1 MSVPAAFLGVILIW
15 STTPLAIQ
23 WSSEGWGYLIGV
35 SGRMLLGA
43 VLCYAL
49 VKLMKNELPWHR
61 QARLTY
67 LAAGVGVYGAMM
79 STYWGAQFIPSGLV
93 AVIFGMSPI
102 ITAFMATL
110 ILKEQGFTP
119 GKVLGMLLGLAG
131 LVIIFESDI
140 SRSTLAWQG
149 IVALLFATLLHSG
162 SSVCVKR
169 IAADLPSLSVTCGA
183 LLVASPAYVL
193 TWWLVDGA
201 IPAHGSLRAGL
212 AIVYLG
218 VFGSLIG
225 FSLFFYI
232 LKNMEAN
239 RVSLITLVTPV
250 IALLLGQLVNHEV
263 ISLTVWLGTGCI
275 LAALILHQ
283 WADGF
288 IRRLRYAGQKAL
300 P

>member
-275 LAALILHQ
+275 LAALVLHQ

>member
-23 WSSEGWGYLIGV
+23 WSSEGWGYLTGV
-35 SGRMLLGA
+35 SARMLLGA
-43 VLCYAL
+43 VLCFAL

-67 LAAGVGVYGAMM
+67 ITAGIGVYGAMM

-93 AVIFGMSPI
+93 AVIFGLSPI
-102 ITAFMATL
+102 VMACMATL

-119 GKVLGMLLGLAG
+119 GKVLGMLLGIVG
-131 LVIIFESDI
+131 LVVIFESDI
-140 SRSTLAWQG
+140 SHSTLAWQG
-149 IVALLFATLLHSG
+149 IAAMLFATLLHTS
-162 SSVCVKR
+162 SSVFVKK
-169 IAADLPSLSVTCGA
+169 IAADLPALSVTCGA
-183 LLVASPAYVL
+183 LLVAAPAYAL

-201 IPAHGSLRAGL
+201 MPTHASLRAGL
-212 AIVYLG
+212 AIAYLG

-225 FSLFFYI
+225 FTLFYYV
-232 LKNMEAN
+232 LKNVEAN
-239 RVSLITLVTPV
+239 RVSLITLITPV
-250 IALLLGQLVNHEV
+250 IALLLGQRVNHEV

-275 LAALILHQ
+275 ITALVLHQ
-283 WADGF
+283 WADSF
-288 IRRLRYAGQKAL
+288 IRRLRYARLKAV